1 MTKNLFSFITIIFL
15 IGSCSTSKN
24 KIDAE
29 TQALNGLT
37 NRAHLFSMIKRSYCF
52 GTCPVYELKIYAN
65 GDATY
70 HGIKNVEL
78 KGFYSGQVSKKN
90 RAILSQKAKDINYM
104 EMKDVYDN
112 PGISD
117 LPSTTT
123 SIVINGSLK
132 EVRRRYGYP
141 TELIAFEKLFDEIIA
156 STNWDKLSNIEKK

>member
-1 MTKNLFSFITIIFL
+1 MTKNLFSFITIIVL

-29 TQALNGLT
+29 MQALNGLT
-37 NRAHLFSMIKRSYCF
+37 NGTHLFSTIKRSYCY

-70 HGIKNVEL
+70 HAIKNVEL
-78 KGFYSGQVSKKN
+78 EGFYSGQVSKKS
-90 RAILSQKAKDINYM
+90 RGALSQKAKEIKYM

-123 SIVINGSLK
+123 SIVINGDHK

-141 TELIAFEKLFDEIIA
+141 TELLAFEKLFDEIIA
-156 STNWDKLSNIEKK
+156 LTLWEKLSDAEKK